1 MKAIHDSIWHT
12 LRKLVIVAKPEYE
25 AQPIAIHLCEYL
37 SFHMIANGTESVEI
51 YVVMHDVIER
61 KGLQSSDEGWRLF
74 RTEIDEYFKS
84 CVEVSVNLR

>member
-1 MKAIHDSIWHT
+1 
-12 LRKLVIVAKPEYE
+12 
-25 AQPIAIHLCEYL
+25 
-37 SFHMIANGTESVEI
+37 MIANGTESVEV